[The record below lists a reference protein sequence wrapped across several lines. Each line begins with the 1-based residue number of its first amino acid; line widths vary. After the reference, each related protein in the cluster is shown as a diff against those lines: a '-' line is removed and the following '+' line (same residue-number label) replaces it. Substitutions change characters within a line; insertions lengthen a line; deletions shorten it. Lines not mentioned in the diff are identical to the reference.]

1 MKIKSNKIKFNSPIM
16 WVLGGLLVFYVVFL
30 LMLIVWGFFV
40 TLKADLA
47 INAVN
52 PENVFRTNIFGL
64 PKGMPWEW
72 EWRNYAQVLE
82 HIYADVDVKINGN
95 FKRVRVE
102 LMGMLKNTLFYTFGG
117 AAVSTFLPLFVAYA
131 TSKTDYKFSAIFDAV
146 ILIVMVI
153 PIVGAYPS
161 ELQVLN
167 TLRLYDTWAGYY
179 IQRAHCISAYYLIF
193 TAVFRSIPYTYS
205 EAAYIEGAG
214 EYTVMLRV
222 IMPLARTVA
231 MTVFLIFFITIWN
244 DYNTSLLYMPSHP
257 ALAYGIFYVLFKG
270 NNALS
275 QDVPMKF
282 AGSFLLFSPILVLF
296 VLFRKVLMQNLSMG
310 GLKE

>member
-1 MKIKSNKIKFNSPIM
+1 MKKKNKIKFNAPIM
-16 WVLGGLLVFYVVFL
+16 YVLGALLVAYVVFL
-30 LMLIVWGFFV
+30 IALIVWGFFT

-47 INAVN
+47 INALN
-52 PENVFRTNIFGL
+52 PENVFSDNIFGL
-64 PKGMPWEW
+64 PKGSILKW
-72 EWRNYAQVLE
+72 EWRNYQEVIPQ
-82 HIYADVDVKINGN
+82 IYAQVDVKINGY
-95 FKRVRVE
+95 FTRKKIDI
-102 LMGMLKNTLFYTFGG
+102 LGMLKNTLFYTFGG

-131 TSKTDYKFSAIFDAV
+131 TSKTDYKFSAIFDSI

-167 TLRLYDTWAGYY
+167 TLGLYDNWAGYY
-179 IQRAHCISAYYLIF
+179 VQRAHCISAYYLIF

-222 IMPLARTVA
+222 IMPLAKNVA
-231 MTVFLIFFITIWN
+231 ATVFLIFFITIWN

-257 ALAYGIFYVLFKG
+257 SLAYGIFYVLFQGPPKI
-270 NNALS
+270 AK
-275 QDVPMKF
+275 DIPMKL
-282 AGSFLLFSPILVLF
+282 AGCFLLFSPILVLF
-296 VLFRKVLMQNLSMG
+296 AMFRNVLMQNLSMG